1 MGMFLRRGLP
11 TPEHFTVDI
20 SGDFHSDRAYA
31 TIGETK
37 YTAAATVEVKPD
49 ATVEVY
55 VSGLPAYCNVTLNGE
70 LVMAGLGTY
79 SLKVTGNAAIVFDRH
94 AISSSGATYYEC
106 DITMG

>member
-20 SGDFHSDRAYA
+20 SGDFSSTNAYA

-49 ATVEVY
+49 ATVDVY
-55 VSGLPAYCNVTLNGE
+55 VGGFEKQNRISLNGD
-70 LVMAGLGTY
+70 LVLAGAGTY
-79 SLKVTGNAAIVFDRH
+79 ALKVTGNAVIAFDKK
-94 AISSSGATYYEC
+94 SNSSGSWYIC

>member
-20 SGDFHSDRAYA
+20 SGDFSPQNAYA
-31 TIGETK
+31 RIGETK

-49 ATVEVY
+49 ATVDVY
-55 VSGLPAYCNVTLNGE
+55 VGGNETRCKITLNGE
-70 LVMAGLGTY
+70 LVMAGIGTY
-79 SLKVTGNAAIVFDRH
+79 ALKVTGNAAIAFDRKTNN
-94 AISSSGATYYEC
+94 SGSYYIC

>member
-20 SGDFHSDRAYA
+20 SGDFSSTKAYA

-49 ATVEVY
+49 ATVDVY
-55 VSGLPAYCNVTLNGE
+55 VGGRETGCKITLNGE
-70 LVMAGLGTY
+70 LVMAGIGTY
-79 SLKVTGNAAIVFDRH
+79 ALKVTGNTAIAFDRKTNN
-94 AISSSGATYYEC
+94 SGSYYIC